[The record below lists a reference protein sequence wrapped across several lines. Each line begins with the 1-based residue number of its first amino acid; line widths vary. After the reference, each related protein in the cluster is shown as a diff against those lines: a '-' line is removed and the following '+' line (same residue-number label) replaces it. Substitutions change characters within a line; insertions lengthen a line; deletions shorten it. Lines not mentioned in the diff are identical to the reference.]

1 MFGYPFD
8 AEVFGRALTVAAWVY
23 FAVWAAAI
31 VWTAYC
37 LFRQM
42 RIGVSDSRKPAEFV
56 SILVP
61 ARNEADRILEQ
72 SIGSI
77 VDQDLPNFE
86 LIVVNDRST
95 DRTGEILSE
104 IAGRSDRCRV
114 IEGTE
119 TPSGWLGKPHAL
131 KQGFDEARGGWILMS
146 DADIVFDRRAV
157 GSALAYANDQKL
169 DALSLL
175 PRHLAGS
182 FWEQLFLPVFAW
194 FCVLVSPLHRVNDAR
209 KSTTFGSGNFFLVR
223 REALIAIGGFEG
235 VRDDVA
241 EDLKLAEL
249 LKRSGSRY
257 RAAYAPRLIATRMY
271 AGLGEIWEGFS
282 KNFFAGMQF
291 SLIRTLAGGFWIFV
305 FGVLPPFLMT
315 AAIAFGQYGL
325 AVPLGAAFAA
335 QILLFVVV
343 RIYYEANPLFALFAP
358 FGFAL
363 FVLVLFNSAM
373 RITSGSG
380 VNWKGR
386 KIYQSGG
393 IRPPKG

>member
-8 AEVFGRALTVAAWVY
+8 AEVFRRALTVAAWVY

-31 VWTAYC
+31 GRTAYC
-37 LFRQM
+37 LLRQL
-42 RIGVSDSRKPAEFV
+42 RIGVSEVSKPDEFV

-61 ARNEADRILEQ
+61 ARNEAHRILEE

-77 VDQDLPNFE
+77 VDQDLANFE
-86 LIVVNDRST
+86 LILVNDRST
-95 DRTGEILSE
+95 DRTGEILAGIAARSE
-104 IAGRSDRCRV
+104 RCRV

-131 KQGFDEARGGWILMS
+131 KQAFDEARGGWILMS
-146 DADIVFDRRAV
+146 DADIVFDRSAV
-157 GSALAYANDQKL
+157 GSALDHAKAQEL

-175 PRHLAGS
+175 PRQLVGS

-194 FCVLVSPLHRVNDAR
+194 FCVLVTPLHRVNDPR
-209 KSTTFGSGNFFLVR
+209 KATTFGSGNFFLVR
-223 REALIAIGGFEG
+223 RDALNAIGGFED

-257 RAAYAPRLIATRMY
+257 QAAYAPRLIATRMY

-291 SLIRTLAGGFWIFV
+291 SLARTLVGGFWIFV
-305 FGVLPPFLMT
+305 FGVLPPFLM
-315 AAIAFGQYGL
+315 AAALAFGEYSL
-325 AVPLGAAFAA
+325 AVPLGASFAA
-335 QILLFVVV
+335 QIVLFVIV
-343 RIYYEANPLFALFAP
+343 RIYYEANPLFALLAP

-363 FVLVLFNSAM
+363 FVAVLFNSAF

-380 VNWKGR
+380 VSWKGR

-393 IRPPKG
+393 VRPPKI